1 MEKKKTYSQLFN
13 ISEVIISTELSGRI
27 DTSNWINQANIVT
40 PDFKKSQQALFSVKS
55 QKFGDFSKP
64 TDINNA

>member
-40 PDFKKSQQALFSVKS
+40 PDFKKS
-55 QKFGDFSKP
+55 
-64 TDINNA
+64 